1 MSVYV
6 MPFGKHKGVPIGD
19 LPLPYLE
26 WLAALD
32 DLREPLASHVTHEFY
47 RRSGQERTYQGGS
60 ARDALTKEERQ
71 VRSDLIAKGYRALAL
86 QYHPDHGG
94 TTTQMQLLNKVMAAL
109 RQAVAS

>member
-1 MSVYV
+1 MSVYT

-47 RRSGQERTYQGGS
+47 KRSGQERTHES
-60 ARDALTKEERQ
+60 WAPHNSFTRDELPIVKA
-71 VRSDLIAKGYRALAL
+71 VIAKGYRALAL
-86 QYHPDHGG
+86 EYHPDHGG
-94 TTTQMQLLNKVMAAL
+94 TTEQMQRLNKVVVSL